1 MKNKTD
7 IFKDKLLNRSIFA
20 DKFEPLKILSQDDS
34 DKANVIY
41 MVDAEQLAIN
51 FDKVKEYYAK
61 LFESTQAPSSVDAIL
76 MVKDGLAFVEFKNG
90 ELNNKE
96 KRNINFKLRDSL
108 LMFCDIMR
116 CTLNRTRLMVDF
128 VLVYNQEKNPSSKTS
143 SYENIE
149 NYVGNLANERIV
161 RFQLAKYRGIYFRNI
176 YTVSVAEFNE
186 YLKQNVP

>member
-1 MKNKTD
+1 MKNKID
-7 IFKDKLLNRSIFA
+7 IFKDKLLNHSIFA
-20 DKFEPLKILSQDDS
+20 DKFEPLKILSKDDNAQ
-34 DKANVIY
+34 ANITY
-41 MVDAEQLAIN
+41 MVDSEQPAIN
-51 FDKVKEYYAK
+51 FDKVKDCYAK
-61 LFESTQAPSSVDAIL
+61 LFESTQAPNSVDAIL
-76 MVKDGLAFVEFKNG
+76 MIKDGLAFVEFKNG
-90 ELNNKE
+90 KLNNEE

-116 CTLNRTRLMVDF
+116 CTLKRTRLMVDF

-149 NYVGNLANERIV
+149 NYVGNLANERIT

-186 YLKQNVP
+186 YLKLNVP

>member
-1 MKNKTD
+1 MKNKID

-20 DKFEPLKILSQDDS
+20 DKFEPLKILSKDDN
-34 DKANVIY
+34 DQANITY
-41 MVDAEQLAIN
+41 MVDSEQPAIN
-51 FDKVKEYYAK
+51 FDKVKDCYAK

-76 MVKDGLAFVEFKNG
+76 MIKNGLAFVEFKNG
-90 ELNNKE
+90 KLNNEE

-116 CTLNRTRLMVDF
+116 CTLKRTRLMVDF

-143 SYENIE
+143 SYQNIE
-149 NYVGNLANERIV
+149 NYVGNLANERIA

-176 YTVSVAEFNE
+176 YTVSVADFNE
-186 YLKQNVP
+186 YLKLNVP